1 MRVVFILSMIGIQLD
16 ANEVPQDQ
24 EEIEY
29 LKQLVKRLTLG
40 QNTILKGLIQSVEKQ
55 SSKFKNLEEDIID
68 RIKYE
73 VLQESIKEEESLR
86 ELGLEDLDM
95 EGIEWVTTKL
105 SGAATEE
112 DSIAKVLKGMSN
124 QDLKALK
131 NNIGEKLLHQDQE
144 KVREALEEMTDGELE
159 ILMENVNEDHLAD
172 GTSSRHLMDEEK
184 VLDAVKDMD
193 DEELEVFI
201 ENVKAF
207 IDNEV
212 EDQEFNEAMSSLK
225 ADTEFFRMA
234 GDAVKKMND
243 LTHQKLV
250 DEENFKELGGMIHK
264 VQDDVEDIEHVMD
277 KMSDDEIKVA
287 LKNVED
293 QELGEMITA
302 MDDQDF
308 NEVMSG
314 LKADTE
320 EISMARNIVKM
331 IESEELDEA
340 THQKLEQHGK
350 LLSKRRRRR
359 DLSDLE
365 KNTQSRQS
373 EDSQNFSP
381 PNLLS
386 TIADHQKLMA
396 NIVEKE
402 KESRERKRRGADI
415 LEKQKQRRRREEG
428 KEIYKE
434 PTYLAPGFESGE
446 DNEERKKSAGILDLL
461 NLYENSRKK
470 RQASTKDESSN
481 ENSDR
486 IESFNKGDRKKR
498 HLPGLDWLFSPQTT
512 INSLIGHQDQP
523 DNQESDY
530 KAKSFDI
537 RKHFDH
543 DLFSNLD
550 QDFLNPFSL
559 LRKKS
564 EEESES
570 EYYYREPHTTYHEP
584 QPEPTYHEPQPEPTY
599 HEPLAEPESQPN
611 PTCDDSDPS
620 CQQPQPS
627 NCDGSDPA
635 CLKPQPPVVKPLQ
648 PIVKPQPPVVK
659 PQSPVVKPQPP
670 VVNPQPPTVKPQP
683 PVVKPQPPVVKP
695 QPPVVKPQPP
705 VVKPQP
711 PTVKPQPPVVN
722 PQPPVVK
729 PQPPVVEP
737 QPDPPTDHDH
747 DHHHTTI
754 SLGSDVYELVSS
766 DSTPDTPDKPS
777 STLDNTPQPN
787 TPSEDTDEEAETH
800 DHHHHTTIS
809 LGSNI
814 YELSSSDTPPD
825 TPHKPTHENEAPRH
839 RTIRLGQRSK
849 PINTHM
855 KTLQSVKFPHQS
867 KDSQEDAA
875 PTDSSF
881 QWSTFRER
889 REAARPEVSRRM
901 KSAQLERTLS
911 NVPESGK
918 SSANQET
925 QRRFSPKS
933 STTRDNE

>member
-1 MRVVFILSMIGIQLD
+1 MIGIQLN

-24 EEIEY
+24 E
-29 LKQLVKRLTLG
+29 
-40 QNTILKGLIQSVEKQ
+40 
-55 SSKFKNLEEDIID
+55 
-68 RIKYE
+68 
-73 VLQESIKEEESLR
+73 ESIKEEESLR

-131 NNIGEKLLHQDQE
+131 NNIGENLLHQDQE

-184 VLDAVKDMD
+184 VLDAMKDMD

-225 ADTEFFRMA
+225 PDTEFFRMA

-250 DEENFKELGGMIHK
+250 DEENFKELDGMIHK
-264 VQDDVEDIEHVMD
+264 VHDDVEDIEHVMD

-331 IESEELDEA
+331 IESEELDKA
-340 THQKLEQHGK
+340 THQKLEQHAK

-373 EDSQNFSP
+373 EDSQDFSS
-381 PNLLS
+381 PNLLG

-415 LEKQKQRRRREEG
+415 LEKQKKRRRREEG

-434 PTYLAPGFESGE
+434 PTYLASDFESGE

-486 IESFNKGDRKKR
+486 IASFNKGDRKKR

-530 KAKSFDI
+530 KTKSFDI

-559 LRKKS
+559 LPTKS
-564 EEESES
+564 EEESEP
-570 EYYYREPHTTYHEP
+570 EYYYREPHTISSYQEP
-584 QPEPTYHEPQPEPTY
+584 QPEPEPTY
-599 HEPLAEPESQPN
+599 HEPLAEPE
-611 PTCDDSDPS
+611 
-620 CQQPQPS
+620 
-627 NCDGSDPA
+627 
-635 CLKPQPPVVKPLQ
+635 PQPP
-648 PIVKPQPPVVK
+648 
-659 PQSPVVKPQPP
+659 
-670 VVNPQPPTVKPQP
+670 
-683 PVVKPQPPVVKP
+683 
-695 QPPVVKPQPP
+695 
-705 VVKPQP
+705 
-711 PTVKPQPPVVN
+711 
-722 PQPPVVK
+722 
-729 PQPPVVEP
+729 
-737 QPDPPTDHDH
+737 
-747 DHHHTTI
+747 
-754 SLGSDVYELVSS
+754 
-766 DSTPDTPDKPS
+766 
-777 STLDNTPQPN
+777 
-787 TPSEDTDEEAETH
+787 
-800 DHHHHTTIS
+800 
-809 LGSNI
+809 
-814 YELSSSDTPPD
+814 
-825 TPHKPTHENEAPRH
+825 
-839 RTIRLGQRSK
+839 
-849 PINTHM
+849 
-855 KTLQSVKFPHQS
+855 
-867 KDSQEDAA
+867 
-875 PTDSSF
+875 
-881 QWSTFRER
+881 
-889 REAARPEVSRRM
+889 
-901 KSAQLERTLS
+901 
-911 NVPESGK
+911 
-918 SSANQET
+918 
-925 QRRFSPKS
+925 
-933 STTRDNE
+933 